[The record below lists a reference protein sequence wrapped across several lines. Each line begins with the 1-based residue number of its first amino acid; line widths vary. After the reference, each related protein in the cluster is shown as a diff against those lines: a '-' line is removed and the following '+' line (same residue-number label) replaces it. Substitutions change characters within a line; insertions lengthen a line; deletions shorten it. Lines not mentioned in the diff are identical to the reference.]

1 MELAVAEWLEYC
13 AVQEAETVKQ
23 QSPETSGLLQ
33 EVRMMHPEVG
43 YIDIYIYISV
53 LVMQKRSK

>member
-1 MELAVAEWLEYC
+1 MELVVAEWLEYC

-23 QSPETSGLLQ
+23 QSPETSGFLQ
-33 EVRMMHPEVG
+33 EVRVMHPEVG
-43 YIDIYIYISV
+43 YIVIYISV